1 MLQIVSK
8 YVDYVQN
15 IKEYIDNSP
24 YKTSF
29 IYKSLEMSKQN
40 FYRKMRMQNFTP
52 NEVLKISKILF
63 PSEALLMELEK
74 SNADKKAGRVVE
86 HSEAMAML
94 RKKHL

>member
-1 MLQIVSK
+1 MIQLVNK
-8 YVDYVQN
+8 YIHYVQN
-15 IKEYIDNSP
+15 LKEYIDNSP

-29 IYKSLEMSKQN
+29 IYNTLEMNKQN
-40 FYRKMRMQNFTP
+40 FYRKLRTFNFTP
-52 NEVLKISKILF
+52 DEVLKISKILF

-74 SNADKKAGRVVE
+74 SNADKKAGSVVE